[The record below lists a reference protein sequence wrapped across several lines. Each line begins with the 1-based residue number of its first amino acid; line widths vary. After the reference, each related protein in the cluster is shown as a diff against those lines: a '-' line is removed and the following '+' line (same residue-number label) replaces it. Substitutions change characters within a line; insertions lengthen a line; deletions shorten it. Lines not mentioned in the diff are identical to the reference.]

1 MLTIK
6 NYYLAQSG
14 DGKQFI
20 NFELVGNI
28 EVFQSNSGKF
38 YVDIKKCKMPTRLDE
53 ATAKLM
59 IGKQISGTIVKKE
72 CAAYEYAIPATG
84 EVVTL
89 THRYEYE
96 P

>member
-6 NYYLAQSG
+6 SYYLVQG
-14 DGKQFI
+14 PEGKSYI
-20 NFELVGNI
+20 NFELVGDI
-28 EVFQSNSGKF
+28 EIFQSNSGKF
-38 YVDIKKCKMPTRLDE
+38 YADIKKCKMPTRLDE

-72 CAAYEYAIPATG
+72 CAAYDYAIPATG
-84 EVVTL
+84 EIVSL
-89 THRYEYE
+89 SHRYEYE

>member
-1 MLTIK
+1 MLTVK
-6 NYYLAQSG
+6 NYYFSQGLE
-14 DGKQFI
+14 GKPYI
-20 NFELVGNI
+20 NFELVGDI
-28 EVFQSNSGKF
+28 EIFQSNSGKF
-38 YVDIKKCKMPTRLDE
+38 YADIKKCKMPTRLDE

-59 IGKQISGTIVKKE
+59 IGRQISGTIVKRE
-72 CAAYEYAIPATG
+72 CAAYDYAIPGTG